1 MKKRQSAGGAFA
13 GLAVVAIAAGG
24 MVFAP
29 SAVGAEVESAPT
41 DDAGYQAFVQEIT
54 SVDPAVTA
62 VGQDRDGNIVVSAV
76 DGTLA
81 DDTLAA
87 LESYDN
93 VVINDRP
100 AIQAYS
106 ANDLVGGAGYA
117 SVSPGG
123 QVGVCSIGFSGWT
136 PAGDPALITAGHCG
150 PVGNIIVQTAPSAD
164 DAPYFPGREPEYM
177 PNLAPEPI
185 GEMNFSQWGGPGGTE
200 GAQGDF
206 DSTDI
211 AAIDVTNPDLALLPM
226 VTDWTTWASED
237 LSLSG
242 TPVTAVGTVE
252 AGDRVTRSGRSTGV
266 TSGNVTGNE
275 GDTVIESKSWSRVCE
290 TITPV
295 PVNCHWVYGF
305 WTDAET
311 RPGDSGGSYLH
322 GTTAVGVLSGGGGGR
337 SFATDLVNGLRLTPG
352 YTIMLD
358 LEEPAVVSAAT
369 VAPGAEVRGTGPA
382 GLTLVV
388 TEEDFDA
395 EVVIAADGTWSFVAP
410 TVPGV
415 FPFALHVKDA
425 GFNTSDSVPFTLTV
439 DSALLPS
446 PEITTPALG
455 ATVTGP
461 AVTFSGLGAPNAQI
475 VLSGSATG
483 TTTVAADGTW
493 TITENV
499 GVGAASVTVTQTIY
513 GISESST
520 LSFTVEA
527 PAPTPTPTPTPTPVP
542 PAPEDGS
549 GKGGSAL
556 AATGMDAGSAAGPA
570 LLGGALVLAAGALL
584 LVARKRANRI

>member
-1 MKKRQSAGGAFA
+1 MKRRQSAGGVFV
-13 GLAVVAIAAGG
+13 GLAAVAIATGG

-29 SAVGAEVESAPT
+29 AAVGAEVESAPT
-41 DDAGYQAFVQEIT
+41 DDAGYQAFVQEVT

-81 DDTLAA
+81 DETVAA

-106 ANDLVGGAGYA
+106 TNDLVGGAGYA
-117 SVSPGG
+117 SVSPAQQG
-123 QVGVCSIGFSGWT
+123 GVCSIGFSGWT
-136 PAGDPALITAGHCG
+136 PAGGPALITAGHCG
-150 PVGNIIVQTAPSAD
+150 PVGNKIFQTMPSAD
-164 DAPYFPGREPEYM
+164 DAPYFPGREPEYR
-177 PNLAPEPI
+177 PKLRPVPI
-185 GEMNFSQWGGPGGTE
+185 GEMSFSQWGGPQGTE

-242 TPVTAVGTVE
+242 TPVTGVGTVE
-252 AGDRVTRSGRSTGV
+252 VGDVVTRSGRSTGV
-266 TSGNVTGNE
+266 TSGVATG
-275 GDTVIESKSWSRVCE
+275 DPAASSATVVESKSWTRVCE

-322 GTTAVGVLSGGGGGR
+322 GTTAVGVLSGGSAGM

-358 LEEPAVVSAAT
+358 LVEPSVIAPT
-369 VAPGAEVRGTGPA
+369 TLAPGAEVRGTGPA

-388 TEEDFDA
+388 TEGGSDA
-395 EVVIAADGTWSFVAP
+395 EVVIAADGTWSFAAP
-410 TVPGV
+410 TAPGV
-415 FPFALHVKDA
+415 FPFTLHVKDA

-446 PEITTPALG
+446 PEITSPAPD
-455 ATVTGP
+455 AVVTGP
-461 AVTFSGLGAPNAQI
+461 AVTFSGLGAPSAQI
-475 VLSGSATG
+475 ALSGSATG

-513 GISESST
+513 GISESAT
-520 LSFTVEA
+520 FSFTVVA
-527 PAPTPTPTPTPTPVP
+527 PEPTPAP
-542 PAPEDGS
+542 PAPADGS
-549 GKGGSAL
+549 GSGGSTL
-556 AATGMDAGSAAGPA
+556 AATGMDAASVAGPA
-570 LLGGALVLAAGALL
+570 MLGGALVVAAGALL